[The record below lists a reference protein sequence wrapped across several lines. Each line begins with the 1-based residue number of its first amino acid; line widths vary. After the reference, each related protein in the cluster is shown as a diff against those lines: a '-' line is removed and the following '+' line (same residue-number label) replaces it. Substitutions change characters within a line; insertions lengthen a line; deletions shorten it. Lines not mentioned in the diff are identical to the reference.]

1 VNGTV
6 PLEYEV
12 VIPSVGRPSL
22 LTLLESLA
30 AAGEPQPALV
40 HVVDG
45 RGRGPAAAR
54 NVGWR
59 AASAP
64 WVVFLDDDVVVS
76 PGWCAELADDLA
88 RLEPRAAGSQGRI
101 RVPTGVGAGV
111 GATAGGDWARNVTKL
126 ETALWATADMA
137 YRRRVLAAVG
147 GFDERFPRAY
157 REDADLGLRVVGAG
171 WTIEPGRR
179 VVLHPVRPERPWV
192 SVRNQRGNAD
202 DALMRRLHGPGW
214 QHRARA
220 GRGRRPLHL
229 VASAG
234 WLLAAAGSAVAI
246 GAVVATGFGGRRGAP
261 EPVPAI
267 AGAGRAS
274 ARAGAVVG
282 AGLTAELFAHRL
294 RGARHH
300 AVGTGGRVG
309 PGEIGWLAATSAAIP
324 PAAAWHTVR
333 GWVRARRLVPSP
345 PPRPGGSSRHRPEPP
360 AAVLFDRDGTLVH
373 DVPYNGDPA
382 RVELRPD
389 TLPALARLRAAGVKV
404 GLVTNQSGVALGLIR
419 PDQVEAV
426 NTRLAELAGPF
437 DAVVWCPHGPGDGCS
452 CRKPAPG
459 MVLAAARAL
468 GVPPERCAVVGDTG
482 ADVGAALAAGA
493 RGVLVPNDVTAFDE
507 IEAAA
512 ETAADLVAA
521 VERLLGPPLPGTTGV
536 VGATG
541 RAGGTGRP
549 PLVPPL

>member
-1 VNGTV
+1 MNRPGA
-6 PLEYEV
+6 PLVYEV

-30 AAGEPQPALV
+30 AAGEPQPATV

-64 WVVFLDDDVVVS
+64 WVVFLDDDVVVP

-101 RVPTGVGAGV
+101 RVPTGAPAPNLVENGRPGRHKS
-111 GATAGGDWARNVTKL
+111 TRFDRMAGGDWARNVTKL
-126 ETALWATADMA
+126 ETATWATADMA

-171 WTIEPGRR
+171 WTIEAGRR

-192 SVRNQRGNAD
+192 SVRAQRGNAD
-202 DALMRRLHGPGW
+202 DALMRRLHGRGW

-229 VASAG
+229 ATTAA
-234 WLLAAAGSAVAI
+234 WLLAAAGLGRTGRRMALAGGAI
-246 GAVVATGFGGRRGAP
+246 GT
-261 EPVPAI
+261 
-267 AGAGRAS
+267 
-274 ARAGAVVG
+274 
-282 AGLTAELFAHRL
+282 GLTAELFVHRAW
-294 RGARHH
+294 GARRH
-300 AVGTGGRVG
+300 AAETGGRVG
-309 PGEIGWLAATSAAIP
+309 PTEIAWLAATSAAIP

-333 GWVRARRLVPSP
+333 GWVRARRLVAVP
-345 PPRPGGSSRHRPEPP
+345 PLTAGAGRRIAPP

-382 RVELRPD
+382 LVELTPEA
-389 TLPALARLRAAGVKV
+389 LPALARLRAAGVKV
-404 GLVTNQSGVALGLIR
+404 GLVTNQSGVALGLIG

-426 NTRLAELAGPF
+426 NGRLAELAGPF
-437 DAVVWCPHGPGDGCS
+437 DAVVWCPHGPDDGCG

-521 VERLLGPPLPGTTGV
+521 VDRLLGAPPLRSAA
-536 VGATG
+536 GA
-541 RAGGTGRP
+541 ARP
-549 PLVPPL
+549 VPPL

>member
-1 VNGTV
+1 MTDLDRRA
-6 PLEYEV
+6 PYEV
-12 VIPSVGRPSL
+12 VIPTVGRPSL
-22 LTLLESLA
+22 LTLLDSLA
-30 AAGEPQPALV
+30 AAGDPQPAVV

-64 WVVFLDDDVVVS
+64 WVVFLDDDVVVPS
-76 PGWCAELADDLA
+76 GWCAELADDLA
-88 RLEPRAAGSQGRI
+88 RLPSRAAGSQGRI
-101 RVPTGVGAGV
+101 RVPAG
-111 GATAGGDWARNVTKL
+111 GATGADWARNVTKL
-126 ETALWATADMA
+126 ETATWATADLA

-192 SVRNQRGNAD
+192 SVRAQRGNAD
-202 DALMRRLHGPGW
+202 DALMRRLHGPRW
-214 QHRARA
+214 QERAQA

-229 VASAG
+229 ACTAG
-234 WLLAAAGSAVAI
+234 WLLAAGGALVAAAGLRGRS
-246 GAVVATGFGGRRGAP
+246 GAGTSHEIPRTGRAL
-261 EPVPAI
+261 
-267 AGAGRAS
+267 AGAGLVA
-274 ARAGAVVG
+274 G

-294 RGARHH
+294 RGARRQ
-300 AVGTGGRVG
+300 AAGTGGRRVEA
-309 PGEIGWLAATSAAIP
+309 GEAAWLAATSVAIP
-324 PAAAWHTVR
+324 PAAAWHTAR
-333 GWVRARRLVPSP
+333 GWVRARRLVPPAAASAGGP
-345 PPRPGGSSRHRPEPP
+345 AHRRPQPP

-382 RVELRPD
+382 LVELRPD
-389 TLPALARLRAAGVKV
+389 ALPALARLRAAGVKV
-404 GLVTNQSGVALGLIR
+404 GLVTNQSGVALGLIGA
-419 PDQVEAV
+419 DQVEAV
-426 NTRLAELAGPF
+426 NTRVAELAGPF
-437 DAVVWCPHGPGDGCS
+437 DAVVWCPHGPDDGCG

-459 MVLAAARAL
+459 MVLEAARSL

-507 IEAAA
+507 IDAAA

-521 VERLLGPPLPGTTGV
+521 VEHLLGPHSPG
-536 VGATG
+536 
-541 RAGGTGRP
+541 AGGPAGAPRS
-549 PLVPPL
+549 VPPL

>member
-1 VNGTV
+1 MSEPGRP
-6 PLEYEV
+6 PLAYEV

-30 AAGEPQPALV
+30 AAGEPQPAMV

-45 RGRGPAAAR
+45 TGRGPAAAR

-64 WVVFLDDDVVVS
+64 WVVFLDDDVVVP
-76 PGWCAELADDLA
+76 PGWCAELAQDLG
-88 RLEPRAAGSQGRI
+88 RLEPRAAASQGRI
-101 RVPTGVGAGV
+101 RVPAPGGPRGD
-111 GATAGGDWARNVTKL
+111 GGGGGGDWARNVTKL
-126 ETALWATADMA
+126 ETATWATADMA

-192 SVRNQRGNAD
+192 SVRAQRGNAD
-202 DALMRRLHGPGW
+202 DALMHRLHGPGW
-214 QHRARA
+214 QDRARA
-220 GRGRRPLHL
+220 GRGRRPLH
-229 VASAG
+229 VAATAG
-234 WLLAAAGSAVAI
+234 WLLAAGAVALSFGL
-246 GAVVATGFGGRRGAP
+246 GARGGSGMTATAVTRTGRLRA
-261 EPVPAI
+261 V
-267 AGAGRAS
+267 AGAGAALGS
-274 ARAGAVVG
+274 GV
-282 AGLTAELFAHRL
+282 TAELFAHRL
-294 RGARHH
+294 RGARRQ
-300 AVGTGGRVG
+300 TGGSGAG
-309 PGEIGWLAATSAAIP
+309 PGPSEIAWLAVTSAAIP
-324 PAAAWHTVR
+324 PAAAWHAGR

-345 PPRPGGSSRHRPEPP
+345 PTPAPNRRRIEPP
-360 AAVLFDRDGTLVH
+360 AAVLFDRDGTLVD

-382 RVELRPD
+382 LVRLRPD
-389 TLPALARLRAAGVKV
+389 ALPALARLRAAGVKV

-426 NTRLAELAGPF
+426 NRRLAELAGPF
-437 DAVVWCPHGPGDGCS
+437 DAVLFCPHGPADGCR

-493 RGVLVPNDVTAFDE
+493 RGVLVPNDVTAFAE
-507 IEAAA
+507 IDAAS

-521 VERLLGPPLPGTTGV
+521 VDRLLGPPPRPV
-536 VGATG
+536 VAT
-541 RAGGTGRP
+541 
-549 PLVPPL
+549 VPPLPPF

>member
-1 VNGTV
+1 MSEPGRP
-6 PLEYEV
+6 PLAYEV

-22 LTLLESLA
+22 LTLLESLV
-30 AAGEPQPALV
+30 AAGEPQPAMV

-45 RGRGPAAAR
+45 TGRGPAAAR
-54 NVGWR
+54 NIGWR

-64 WVVFLDDDVVVS
+64 WVVFLDDDVVVP

-101 RVPTGVGAGV
+101 RVPAPDRSRGSG
-111 GATAGGDWARNVTKL
+111 AGGDWARNVTKL
-126 ETALWATADMA
+126 ETATWATADMA

-192 SVRNQRGNAD
+192 SVRAQRGNAD
-202 DALMRRLHGPGW
+202 DALMQRLHGPGW
-214 QHRARA
+214 QDRARA
-220 GRGRRPLHL
+220 GRGRRPRH
-229 VASAG
+229 VAATAG
-234 WLLAAAGSAVAI
+234 WLLAAGAGAAALSCSFW
-246 GAVVATGFGGRRGAP
+246 GRGAS
-261 EPVPAI
+261 ELTRTVPRIGRLRAL
-267 AGAGRAS
+267 AGTGLM
-274 ARAGAVVG
+274 VG

-294 RGARHH
+294 RGARRQ
-300 AVGTGGRVG
+300 ADESGPGLG
-309 PGEIGWLAATSAAIP
+309 PGEIVWLAVTSAAIP
-324 PAAAWHTVR
+324 PAAAWHAGR
-333 GWVRARRLVPSP
+333 GWLRARRLVPSP
-345 PPRPGGSSRHRPEPP
+345 PIPAGGPTGRRSEPP
-360 AAVLFDRDGTLVH
+360 AAVLFDRDGTLVD

-382 RVELRPD
+382 LVRLRPG

-426 NTRLAELAGPF
+426 NRRLAELAGPF
-437 DAVVWCPHGPGDGCS
+437 DAVLWCPHGPADGCR

-468 GVPPERCAVVGDTG
+468 GVAPERCAVVGDTG

-493 RGVLVPNDVTAFDE
+493 RGVLVPNDVTAFAE

-521 VERLLGPPLPGTTGV
+521 VERLLGPPPPSV
-536 VGATG
+536 VA
-541 RAGGTGRP
+541 A
-549 PLVPPL
+549 VPPLPPF